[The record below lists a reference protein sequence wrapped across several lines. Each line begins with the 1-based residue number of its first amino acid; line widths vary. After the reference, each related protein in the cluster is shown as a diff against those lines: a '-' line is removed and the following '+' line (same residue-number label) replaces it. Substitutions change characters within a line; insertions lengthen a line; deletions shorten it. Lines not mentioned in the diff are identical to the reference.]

1 MKRDYLT
8 TFAAEAVVIVSY
20 LLTFRLIAIWFTPS
34 GFGEYALSRRALSLL
49 APLAVLTLDV
59 AIARLLAYAV
69 EQRSAGEGVYVS
81 AALVLATA
89 AVAVTSAVLLL
100 FRGPLA
106 ELLFGSSVYAS
117 LITPLPLLLAGT
129 ALHGIAYGTL
139 RGRFKIQ
146 RANLLLILDQGLV
159 PVLAVLAGGG
169 SVPRILALMGA
180 AWIVVSLAFL
190 PLRRLDVQGA
200 RDRMGE
206 LLRFGVPR
214 IPGDLLQLAL
224 FALPGI
230 LVAHATGIAAAGIV
244 AFGISALRMIG
255 SALTPI
261 SFVLLPVASRLFARG
276 AVDQLR
282 GHVLALLRVTIV
294 PLLLGTIAIEL
305 LAGPIISVYLGKP
318 FLSGTTLL
326 RVVMAAAL
334 PWGLYVTLKSVV
346 DARHFQAINARNT
359 VIAFVVFLGLT
370 PLLGLVLST
379 PYPAIAAFTASLYLL
394 AALTLLEV
402 YLATRGDILPQP
414 VTDIQ
419 AEPL

>member
-1 MKRDYLT
+1 MRRDYLT

-20 LLTFRLIAIWFTPS
+20 LLTFRLIAVWFTPS

-106 ELLFGSSVYAS
+106 ELLFGSSAYAS
-117 LITPLPLLLAGT
+117 LIMPLPLLLAGT

-146 RANLLLILDQGLV
+146 RANLLLILNQGLF
-159 PVLAVLAGGG
+159 PVAAVLAGAG

-180 AWIVVSLAFL
+180 AWIVGSLAFL
-190 PLRRLDVQGA
+190 PLRRLDVQAA

-230 LVAHATGIAAAGIV
+230 LVAHATGIAAGGIV

-282 GHVLALLRVTIV
+282 GHVVALLRATIV
-294 PLLLGTIAIEL
+294 PLLLGTITIEL
-305 LAGPIISVYLGKP
+305 LAAPIISVYLGKSY
-318 FLSGTTLL
+318 LSGTTLL

-402 YLATRGDILPQP
+402 YLATRGDTLPQP

-419 AEPL
+419 VEPL

>member
-20 LLTFRLIAIWFTPS
+20 LLTFRLIAAWFTPS

-69 EQRSAGEGVYVS
+69 EERSAGEGVYVS
-81 AALVLATA
+81 AALVLAAA

-106 ELLFGSSVYAS
+106 ELLFGSSGYAS

-129 ALHGIAYGTL
+129 ALHGIAYGTM
-139 RGRFKIQ
+139 RGRFEIQ
-146 RANLLLILDQGLV
+146 RANLLLILNQGLV
-159 PVLAVLAGGG
+159 PLAAVLAGGG

-190 PLRRLDVQGA
+190 PLRRLDAQGA
-200 RDRMGE
+200 RHRMGE

-261 SFVLLPVASRLFARG
+261 SFVLLPLASRLFARG

-282 GHVLALLRVTIV
+282 GHVFALIRATIV

-305 LAGPIISVYLGKP
+305 LAGPIISVYLGKSY
-318 FLSGTTLL
+318 LSGTTLL

-370 PLLGLVLST
+370 PLLGLVLIA
-379 PYPAIAAFTASLYLL
+379 PYPSIAAFTASLYLL

-402 YLATRGDILPQP
+402 YLATRGDTLPQP

>member
-20 LLTFRLIAIWFTPS
+20 LLTFRLIAAWFTPS

-69 EQRSAGEGVYVS
+69 EERSAGEGVYVS
-81 AALVLATA
+81 AALVLAAA

-106 ELLFGSSVYAS
+106 ELLFGSSGYAS

-129 ALHGIAYGTL
+129 ALHGIAYGTM
-139 RGRFKIQ
+139 RGRFEIQ
-146 RANLLLILDQGLV
+146 RANLLLILNQGLV
-159 PVLAVLAGGG
+159 PLAAVLAGGG

-190 PLRRLDVQGA
+190 PLRRLDAQGA
-200 RDRMGE
+200 RHRMGE

-261 SFVLLPVASRLFARG
+261 SFVLLPLASRLFARG

-282 GHVLALLRVTIV
+282 GHVFALIRATIV

-305 LAGPIISVYLGKP
+305 LAGPIISVYLGKSY
-318 FLSGTTLL
+318 LSGTTLL

-334 PWGLYVTLKSVV
+334 PWGLYVTLKSVI

-370 PLLGLVLST
+370 PLLGLVLIA
-379 PYPAIAAFTASLYLL
+379 PYPSIAAFTASLYLL

-402 YLATRGDILPQP
+402 YLATRGDTLPQP